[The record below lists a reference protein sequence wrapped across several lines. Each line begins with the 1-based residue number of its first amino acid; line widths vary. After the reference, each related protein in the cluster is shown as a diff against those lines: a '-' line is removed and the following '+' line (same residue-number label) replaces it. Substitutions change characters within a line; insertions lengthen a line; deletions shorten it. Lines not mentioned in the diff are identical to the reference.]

1 MSGPG
6 AVVIGAAAASRYG
19 VVVVDAAQPVDGV
32 VRIRGTVVGRD
43 LVVAFTGEEWEQ
55 STRPVV
61 TREVAERAWEALHG
75 PRPDVGRTS
84 HVVEVLQGCHEASL
98 GMDFAAKV
106 DALRE
111 LWTLDEACH
120 PARKVVALELQQAL
134 VSELGHVLERD
145 PTVIMAELVSQLDRS
160 APGRHRPSC
169 G

>member
-1 MSGPG
+1 
-6 AVVIGAAAASRYG
+6 VVIGAAAASRYG
-19 VVVVDAAQPVDGV
+19 VVVVDAVQPVDGV

-61 TREVAERAWEALHG
+61 TTEVAERAWEALRG
-75 PRPDVGRTS
+75 PRPDVQRAS

-111 LWTLDEACH
+111 LHTLDEACH

-134 VSELGHVLERD
+134 VSELGHVLDRD
-145 PTVIMAELVSQLDRS
+145 PTAVMAELGSQLDRA
-160 APGRHRPSC
+160 APQQASSSTGD
-169 G
+169 